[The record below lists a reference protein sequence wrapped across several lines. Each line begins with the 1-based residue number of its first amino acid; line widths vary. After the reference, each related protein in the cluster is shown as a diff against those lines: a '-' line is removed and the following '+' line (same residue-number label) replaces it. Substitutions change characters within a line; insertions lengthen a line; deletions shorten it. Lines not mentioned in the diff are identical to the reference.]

1 MQDNQ
6 YVHGLVIINTGNGKG
21 KTTAALGL
29 AIRAWGEDLK
39 VLILQFIKGSWK
51 YGELKALAK
60 FFPDIVVKQCGEGFT
75 RRGNTDIKIHQEA
88 ATKAL
93 KEAKESM
100 LSGKWDMIILDEI
113 NYAIDFDLVNIHD
126 VLDLINTKPDNLHLV
141 LTGRNAKPEI
151 IEQANLVT
159 EMKEIKHPFKE
170 GIKAQKGIE
179 F

>member
-1 MQDNQ
+1 MQ
-6 YVHGLVIINTGNGKG
+6 YIKGLVLVNTGNGKG

-29 AIRAWGEDLK
+29 SIRAWGEGLK

-60 FFPDIVVKQCGEGFT
+60 FAPEITVKQCGQGFT
-75 RRGNTDIKIHQEA
+75 RRGNTDIKVHQESA
-88 ATKAL
+88 KKAL
-93 KEAKESM
+93 IEAKEAM
-100 LSGKWDMIILDEI
+100 LSNKWDMIILDEI
-113 NYAIDFDLVNIHD
+113 NYAIDFELVELND
-126 VLDLINTKPDNLHLV
+126 VLDLINHKPANLHLV
-141 LTGRNAKPEI
+141 LTGRNAKEEI
-151 IEQANLVT
+151 IAKANLVT